1 MKLENL
7 STLNKNYDEL
17 YLMWNNEYGKIYPIT
32 KELFDLNM
40 SNIYLPSS
48 YYAVEDDKIVG
59 FIIGK
64 IWNEEFRIPSYENT
78 AWISLFYVLPK
89 YRRLGIGSRLLEK
102 SEEAF
107 INVGKEVMYLG
118 RDYHCYFPGL
128 PIDLQVFRS
137 FFLKNGFEYSYN
149 THDLIAKPDSLLPIK
164 NTDFNFELSN
174 PADKDKVLEFI
185 KKNWPGRWYKE
196 ALDYYDAGGDGSK
209 YMIGKTKDGD
219 VIAFAK
225 VCDEQT
231 KENQI
236 SFSLTW
242 RARFKSLG
250 GIGPLGVDPAYRK
263 MHLGYDLVASSY
275 NSLFER
281 GASEIIID
289 WTGLLEFYRKCGF
302 EVWKIYFY
310 FAKKLQ

>member
-40 SNIYLPSS
+40 SNIYLPSCF
-48 YYAVEDDKIVG
+48 YAIEDGKTVG

-64 IWNEEFRIPSYENT
+64 IWNEDNIPSYENT

-89 YRRLGIGSRLLEK
+89 YRRLGIGSRLLEL

-107 INVGKEVMYLG
+107 INVGKEIMYLG

-149 THDLIAKPDSLLPIK
+149 THDLIAKPDCLLPIK
-164 NTDFNFELSN
+164 NQEFSFQLSN
-174 PADKDKVLEFI
+174 INEKTQVLEFI

-196 ALDYYDAGGDGSK
+196 AIDYYEAGGDGSC
-209 YMIGKTKDGD
+209 YMIGKNNEGD
-219 VIAFAK
+219 VVAFAK
-225 VCDEQT
+225 VCDQHTLE
-231 KENQI
+231 EQI

-242 RARFKSLG
+242 RARFKALG

-263 MHLGYDLVASSY
+263 MHLGYDIVASSF
-275 NSLFER
+275 NSLYLK
-281 GASEIIID
+281 GASDIIID

-302 EVWKIYFY
+302 EVWKLYFY
-310 FAKKLQ
+310 FAKKLK